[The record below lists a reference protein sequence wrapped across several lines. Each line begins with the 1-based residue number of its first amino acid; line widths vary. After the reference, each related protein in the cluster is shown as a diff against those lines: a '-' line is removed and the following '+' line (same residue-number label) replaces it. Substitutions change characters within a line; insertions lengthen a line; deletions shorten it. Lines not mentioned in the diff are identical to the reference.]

1 MDRLGISND
10 RVRPSHRTT
19 APPLSNPSRRRRRL
33 PIRQSEPRPGA
44 LYPIK
49 AMHIAQTIDLDAVMK
64 TILCDNMEKRKLFGK
79 NSLVVELAAQ
89 AHPEP
94 PRFVAVFRFGSIVF
108 LNVPT
113 KDAAV
118 LTERIRK
125 VSTDAVKTGT
135 ERREN
140 FGVMVQPEGLYPT
153 SVPPPELVVTADYCI
168 VPEVDI
174 NGVAVI
180 SNIMAQTVALD
191 SYNDTVD
198 TLLSKFAGINSAVRA
213 TGTFQSSDRTFLF
226 KTVAQNNAIF
236 IDMVSKTRLKDRS
249 DTAWTMTRYETIH
262 YGLKSEFGKFHQP
275 PQASHTP
282 NFFLTFS
289 IPSLICYAEIDG
301 RFDQIEYKLNLIQ
314 QNAKFFL
321 EVMQHQKSNSLEWII
336 VLLIGAECVIM
347 CIDMSGMG
355 EPFFRSLGLVS

>member
-1 MDRLGISND
+1 
-10 RVRPSHRTT
+10 
-19 APPLSNPSRRRRRL
+19 
-33 PIRQSEPRPGA
+33 
-44 LYPIK
+44 
-49 AMHIAQTIDLDAVMK
+49 MHIAQTIDLDAVMR
-64 TILCDNMEKRKLFGK
+64 TILCDTMEKRKLFGK

-94 PRFVAVFRFGSIVF
+94 PRFVAVFRFGSVVF

-113 KDAAV
+113 KDAAA

-125 VSTDAVKTGT
+125 VSTDAVKAGT

-153 SVPPPELVVTADYCI
+153 SVVPPPPERVVTADYCI

-262 YGLKSEFGKFHQP
+262 YGLKSEFGK
-275 PQASHTP
+275 STP
-282 NFFLTFS
+282 NPPPS
-289 IPSLICYAEIDG
+289 PIPHRVSP
-301 RFDQIEYKLNLIQ
+301 
-314 QNAKFFL
+314 
-321 EVMQHQKSNSLEWII
+321 S
-336 VLLIGAECVIM
+336 
-347 CIDMSGMG
+347 CI
-355 EPFFRSLGLVS
+355 P